1 MGWRVAIAAVLL
13 IVTIMAADGNSEV
26 VMSDDE
32 AASDAHGSCFF
43 EGCEHV
49 HEFNVYLSR

>member
-13 IVTIMAADGNSEV
+13 IVTIMAADGNGDHGE
-26 VMSDDE
+26 MSDEE

-43 EGCEHV
+43 
-49 HEFNVYLSR
+49 